1 MKSNRRKFISTTLAG
16 GLAAAIIPLSS
27 HGSGST
33 VTDIPT
39 DIENRYSKL
48 DEILKQPVLKRE
60 LFTSPVI
67 IESVELLHYENKYLC
82 RVRTTDGAEGISV
95 AHGDMFN
102 YFPIFLEKLQPFFI
116 GKDARD
122 LDLILERILFF
133 RLNFRL
139 NGIAIG
145 IPLATIEFAILDMLG
160 KIAGKSMGEL
170 VGEIHNKEI
179 GIYVATEFR
188 ELPLKEHFS
197 RIKESVAQYDVNAL
211 KIKVGYMHYNT
222 MDIHY
227 SGLPGKSEKLIPM
240 VREHYG
246 KDMYLYADS
255 NGYYD
260 VEGAIKIGRIL
271 EENNYSYFEEP
282 VMFDHFQDIKTVSD
296 ELTIPV
302 ANGEQDHSFTNFRWL
317 IANDGID
324 VVQPDN
330 YYFGGM
336 IRSVK
341 VARMAEAF
349 GKTFIPHMSGGGLG
363 FIYNS
368 HIVSVCPNAGRHH
381 EFKGLSSNVP
391 FECPTSPL
399 KIIDGKIKVPTGPG
413 AGVIIDPD
421 FIKKHRVITRI
432 EH

>member
-188 ELPLKEHFS
+188 S
-197 RIKESVAQYDVNAL
+197 
-211 KIKVGYMHYNT
+211 
-222 MDIHY
+222 
-227 SGLPGKSEKLIPM
+227 
-240 VREHYG
+240 
-246 KDMYLYADS
+246 YL
-255 NGYYD
+255 
-260 VEGAIKIGRIL
+260 
-271 EENNYSYFEEP
+271 
-282 VMFDHFQDIKTVSD
+282 
-296 ELTIPV
+296 
-302 ANGEQDHSFTNFRWL
+302 
-317 IANDGID
+317 
-324 VVQPDN
+324 
-330 YYFGGM
+330 
-336 IRSVK
+336 
-341 VARMAEAF
+341 
-349 GKTFIPHMSGGGLG
+349 
-363 FIYNS
+363 
-368 HIVSVCPNAGRHH
+368 
-381 EFKGLSSNVP
+381 
-391 FECPTSPL
+391 
-399 KIIDGKIKVPTGPG
+399 
-413 AGVIIDPD
+413 
-421 FIKKHRVITRI
+421 
-432 EH
+432 